1 MQAPVPQR
9 MSRKPALQNQCDPLL
24 RGELLAQATVTHLK
38 DENTYSALL
47 AGGDERW
54 QRRNQVL
61 IQHRTPFALG
71 SKPALFTVGLF
82 YQDQASN
89 IALFDM
95 DDASVELGI
104 SIPL

>member
-1 MQAPVPQR
+1 
-9 MSRKPALQNQCDPLL
+9 
-24 RGELLAQATVTHLK
+24 
-38 DENTYSALL
+38 
-47 AGGDERW
+47 
-54 QRRNQVL
+54 
-61 IQHRTPFALG
+61 LG